1 MPDREVTVGMCN
13 AQGLHQC
20 RTIQKTHLTL
30 LFGLLLSL
38 TLGAQA
44 QRVTGVI
51 PNYALLRTGHGVPR
65 PPQRSEHRNHR
76 GRGHGD

>member
-1 MPDREVTVGMCN
+1 MQN
-13 AQGLHQC
+13 HK
-20 RTIQKTHLTL
+20 KTHLTL

-51 PNYALLRTGHGVPR
+51 PNYAFYGQGMVCASPSA
-65 PPQRSEHRNHR
+65 Q
-76 GRGHGD
+76 